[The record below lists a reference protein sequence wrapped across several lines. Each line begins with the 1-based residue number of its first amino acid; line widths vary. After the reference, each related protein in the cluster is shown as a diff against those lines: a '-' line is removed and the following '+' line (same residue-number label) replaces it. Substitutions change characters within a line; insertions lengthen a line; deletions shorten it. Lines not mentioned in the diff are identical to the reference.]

1 MHQLGDLLRQRVY
14 GIACGYPDCNDDDR
28 LAHDPIQK
36 LQLAEIPSTVT
47 LTMPGYDC
55 LRLNKD
61 ESRAPT
67 WPETREQN
75 PEEAV

>member
-47 LTMPGYDC
+47 QQLDGQ
-55 LRLNKD
+55 LR
-61 ESRAPT
+61 
-67 WPETREQN
+67 
-75 PEEAV
+75 

>member
-1 MHQLGDLLRQRVY
+1 MPQLGDLLRQRVY

-47 LTMPGYDC
+47 LSLSKTSTERNSAD
-55 LRLNKD
+55 
-61 ESRAPT
+61 SRDALATTGVP
-67 WPETREQN
+67 R
-75 PEEAV
+75 

>member
-14 GIACGYPDCNDDDR
+14 GIACGYPDCDDDDR

-47 LTMPGYDC
+47 HWARSQLC
-55 LRLNKD
+55 LVLKTQFQ
-61 ESRAPT
+61 A
-67 WPETREQN
+67 ETS
-75 PEEAV
+75 